1 MDKFGFDEV
10 TSSAGDVQQDAV
22 GIFLTKGGM
31 MDGTDSATARHE
43 DEAKR
48 NTNGTAD
55 VIDRK
60 GFAETY
66 TVEECCE
73 ILDSQRVPIKGS
85 ERSAGEYPYYGANGI
100 QDYVDDYIFDD
111 ELVLL
116 AEDGGNF
123 GSKTR
128 PIAYRVSGK
137 CWVNNHAH
145 VLKPKSMID
154 VDYLCYSLMFY
165 DTNGL
170 VNGATRQKLTQATMR
185 KMKIPKITLEEQLK
199 IVEKLKKVQ
208 GVITK
213 KRKQLE
219 GLDILIKARFVEMFG
234 DPVSNPFNYDK
245 VRLSQ
250 IADIKI
256 GPFGSLL
263 HKEDYIENGHP
274 LVNPSHIVDSKISVD
289 NKLTISNEKY
299 EELGA
304 YKLQIGDVVM
314 GRRGE
319 MGRCAVVLED
329 GLLCGT
335 GSIFIRPTQ
344 NVTADFIQ
352 KIISFPSFKKTIEDM
367 AVGQT
372 MPNLNVPIVS
382 NFEIIHPPVEVQKS
396 YYDFVTQV
404 DKLKVEVQSIFLNC
418 DSRSIF
424 RYAQSIKGC
433 KIEKYER
440 RCSFDTKRECHRGNE
455 KKWWICYLSAIKS
468 DC

>member
-1 MDKFGFDEV
+1 MDKFGFV
-10 TSSAGDVQQDAV
+10 KLKDVCNINMGQSPDSDSYNDNDNED
-22 GIFLTKGGM
+22 GIPFFQGNADFGEKYPTTRKWCNAPTKI
-31 MDGTDSATARHE
+31 AHAE
-43 DEAKR
+43 DILISVRAPIGALNYAK
-48 NTNGTAD
+48 
-55 VIDRK
+55 
-60 GFAETY
+60 
-66 TVEECCE
+66 EECC
-73 ILDSQRVPIKGS
+73 IGRGLAAITPNQDKVSSGFIYWLLKGKHK
-85 ERSAGEYPYYGANGI
+85 
-100 QDYVDDYIFDD
+100 
-111 ELVLL
+111 ELNLQ
-116 AEDGGNF
+116 GT
-123 GSKTR
+123 GSTFKA
-128 PIAYRVSGK
+128 IS
-137 CWVNNHAH
+137 
-145 VLKPKSMID
+145 
-154 VDYLCYSLMFY
+154 
-165 DTNGL
+165 
-170 VNGATRQKLTQATMR
+170 R
-185 KMKIPKITLEEQLK
+185 KVLEEIK
-199 IVEKLKKVQ
+199 VPDIELKKQTELAGSLEKVYS
-208 GVITK
+208 VIQL
-213 KRKQLE
+213 RKQQLE
-219 GLDILIKARFVEMFG
+219 ELDILIKARFVEMFG

-335 GSIFIRPTQ
+335 GSILIRPTQ

-404 DKLKVEVQSIFLNC
+404 DKLKVEVQKSLDEMQILF
-418 DSRSIF
+418 DSLMQEYF
-424 RYAQSIKGC
+424 G
-433 KIEKYER
+433 
-440 RCSFDTKRECHRGNE
+440 
-455 KKWWICYLSAIKS
+455 
-468 DC
+468 

>member
-1 MDKFGFDEV
+1 MDKFGFV
-10 TSSAGDVQQDAV
+10 KLKDVCNINMGQSPDSDSYNDNED
-22 GIFLTKGGM
+22 GIPFFQGNADFGEKYPTTRKWCNAPTKI
-31 MDGTDSATARHE
+31 AHAE
-43 DEAKR
+43 DILISVRAPIGALNYAK
-48 NTNGTAD
+48 
-55 VIDRK
+55 
-60 GFAETY
+60 
-66 TVEECCE
+66 EECC
-73 ILDSQRVPIKGS
+73 IGRGLAAITPNQDKVSSGFIYWLLKGKHK
-85 ERSAGEYPYYGANGI
+85 
-100 QDYVDDYIFDD
+100 
-111 ELVLL
+111 ELNLQ
-116 AEDGGNF
+116 GT
-123 GSKTR
+123 GSTFKA
-128 PIAYRVSGK
+128 IS
-137 CWVNNHAH
+137 
-145 VLKPKSMID
+145 
-154 VDYLCYSLMFY
+154 
-165 DTNGL
+165 
-170 VNGATRQKLTQATMR
+170 R
-185 KMKIPKITLEEQLK
+185 KVLEEIK
-199 IVEKLKKVQ
+199 VPDIELKKQTELAGSLEKVYS
-208 GVITK
+208 VIQL
-213 KRKQLE
+213 RKQQLE
-219 GLDILIKARFVEMFG
+219 ELDILIKARFVEMFG

-335 GSIFIRPTQ
+335 GSILIRPTQ

-404 DKLKVEVQSIFLNC
+404 DKLKFVETIARF
-418 DSRSIF
+418 
-424 RYAQSIKGC
+424 
-433 KIEKYER
+433 
-440 RCSFDTKRECHRGNE
+440 
-455 KKWWICYLSAIKS
+455 
-468 DC
+468 

>member
-22 GIFLTKGGM
+22 GILLTKGGM

-219 GLDILIKARFVEMFG
+219 RLDILIKARFVEMFG